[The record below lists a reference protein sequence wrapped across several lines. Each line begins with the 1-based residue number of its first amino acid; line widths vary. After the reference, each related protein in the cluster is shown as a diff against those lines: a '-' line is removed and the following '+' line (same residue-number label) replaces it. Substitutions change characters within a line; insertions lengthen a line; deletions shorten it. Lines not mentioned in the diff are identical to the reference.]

1 MFEKLFQLI
10 KDNAE
15 KAVINNPKI
24 AEKNFESIVTEA
36 SSTIIDVMKSNIE
49 SGRLK
54 DLVAFFQLKGI
65 YNNPLVNSMVNKF
78 ANRLNKYYDLTPNVS
93 YKFAE
98 ELIPAVMI
106 QLVQQSKNEKIKEF
120 NLGTMF
126 SQLTG
131 NRTDL
136 SGLVNGMMPA
146 S

>member
-65 YNNPLVNSMVNKF
+65 YNN
-78 ANRLNKYYDLTPNVS
+78 NRIKL
-93 YKFAE
+93 
-98 ELIPAVMI
+98 
-106 QLVQQSKNEKIKEF
+106 KNKIKLI
-120 NLGTMF
+120 NLKF
-126 SQLTG
+126 VQ
-131 NRTDL
+131 
-136 SGLVNGMMPA
+136 
-146 S
+146 

>member
-24 AEKNFESIVTEA
+24 AEKHLESIVTEA
-36 SSTIIDVMKSNIE
+36 SSTIIDVMKNNIE

-78 ANRLNKYYDLTPNVS
+78 ANRLNKYYDLAPNVA

-98 ELIPAVMI
+98 ELIPPVMV
-106 QLVQQSKNEKIKEF
+106 QLVQQSKNEKNKEF
-120 NLGTMF
+120 SLGTMF

-136 SGLVNGMMPA
+136 SGLVNGMLLA